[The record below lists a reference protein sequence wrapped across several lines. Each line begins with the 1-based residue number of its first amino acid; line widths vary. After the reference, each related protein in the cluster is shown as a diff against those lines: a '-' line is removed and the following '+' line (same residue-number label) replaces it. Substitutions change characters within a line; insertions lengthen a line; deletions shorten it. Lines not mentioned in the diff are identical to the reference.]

1 MKKLLFLL
9 LALLPICGMAQQ
21 KKVASIEVLNANP
34 KFGGIVLG
42 DSVIHYL
49 TKLDLLEEK
58 GGGMFKCEA
67 DRDEPTF
74 RLGGVAPI
82 SVYVQTEK
90 HRIKN
95 IYAAYPHGNADD
107 LVNALIKKYGKYS
120 DFSDGSYNWYGK
132 NVFVMTGKSGN
143 NTSFV
148 VYTYVVPMK

>member
-9 LALLPICGMAQQ
+9 FALLPLLGMAQQ

-42 DSVIHYL
+42 DSVTHYL
-49 TKLDLLEEK
+49 TKLDLLEENA
-58 GGGMFKCEA
+58 GGVFKCEA

-74 RLGGVAPI
+74 RLAGVAPI

-107 LVNALIKKYGKYS
+107 LVKALTKKYGNYS
-120 DFSDGSYNWYGK
+120 EFSDGSYNWYGRS
-132 NVFVMTGKSGN
+132 VFVMTGKSSN
-143 NTSFV
+143 KTSFV
-148 VYTYVVPMK
+148 VYTYVVPIK

>member
-1 MKKLLFLL
+1 M
-9 LALLPICGMAQQ
+9 
-21 KKVASIEVLNANP
+21 
-34 KFGGIVLG
+34 
-42 DSVIHYL
+42 
-49 TKLDLLEEK
+49 LEENT
-58 GGGMFKCEA
+58 GGVFKCEA

-74 RLGGVAPI
+74 RLAGVAPI

-107 LVNALIKKYGKYS
+107 LVKALTKKYGKYS

-132 NVFVMTGKSGN
+132 SVFVMTGKSGN

-148 VYTYVVPMK
+148 VYTYVVPME

>member
-1 MKKLLFLL
+1 M
-9 LALLPICGMAQQ
+9 
-21 KKVASIEVLNANP
+21 
-34 KFGGIVLG
+34 
-42 DSVIHYL
+42 
-49 TKLDLLEEK
+49 
-58 GGGMFKCEA
+58 
-67 DRDEPTF
+67 
-74 RLGGVAPI
+74 GGVAPI

-148 VYTYVVPMK
+148 VYTYVVPRWLLYQPIGVISPTVQPRAAAMR